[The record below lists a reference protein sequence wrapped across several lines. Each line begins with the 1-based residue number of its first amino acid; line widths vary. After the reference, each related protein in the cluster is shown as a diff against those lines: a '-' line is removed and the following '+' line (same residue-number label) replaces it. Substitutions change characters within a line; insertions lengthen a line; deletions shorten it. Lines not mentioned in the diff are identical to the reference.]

1 MKGFDGM
8 KRKIVTLASLALV
21 LAFITFV
28 KPVQTLALDTLS
40 IFRVN
45 DVKTIEITIA
55 DLQEGMQTLSN
66 LKEDFKGKKLEHTSP
81 INVVSQPQ
89 HELTKL
95 NEAEEFEAFK
105 LRLPREL
112 ASQKPEISAMD
123 SGKMTFTLD
132 VAACNEL
139 LKAVNSPKQLSSNL
153 KDVEMS
159 MISSAAAYAKYNDV
173 LFLATQKSYLDA
185 PQAAKNELR
194 DVMLDLPLIPTN
206 LRQQLAEINE
216 DNSDIYLPVV
226 VGFGR
231 KVNVGGENGY
241 IYTLS
246 DLKGLTETIPQ
257 DMVAPGSH
265 SQTLEGLKGESH
277 EVAMDEMSKKLISK
291 YGEEKFAALKEAHKM
306 ATVEMPNMENASVLI
321 WTKDG
326 NLYGLI
332 GNKTDAELAKIARSV
347 R

>member
-8 KRKIVTLASLALV
+8 KRKILTFASLALV
-21 LAFITFV
+21 LSLITFV
-28 KPVQTLALDTLS
+28 KPVQTFALDTLS
-40 IFRVN
+40 IFRVT
-45 DVKTIEITIA
+45 DVKTIQITIA
-55 DLQEGMQTLSN
+55 DLQEGMQTLTN
-66 LKEDFKGKKLEHTSP
+66 LKEDFKGKNFEHTSP
-81 INVVSQPQ
+81 INVISQPQ
-89 HELTKL
+89 HKVTKL
-95 NEAEEFEAFK
+95 NKAEAFEAFK

-112 ASQKPEISAMD
+112 AAQTPEISAMD
-123 SGKMTFTLD
+123 SGKMTFTLN
-132 VAACNEL
+132 VEAGNEL

-153 KDVEMS
+153 KGVEMS
-159 MISSAAAYAKYNDV
+159 MISSAAAYAQYDDV
-173 LFLATQKSYLDA
+173 LFLATQKSYLEA
-185 PQAAKNELR
+185 PQAAKKELR

-206 LRQQLAEINE
+206 LRQQLAEIKE

-231 KVNVGGENGY
+231 KVDLGGENGY

-246 DLKGLTETIPQ
+246 DLKGFTETIPQ
-257 DMVAPGSH
+257 DTIAPGSH
-265 SQTLEGLKGESH
+265 SQTLEGLKGQPH
-277 EVAMDEMSKKLISK
+277 EASMDEMSRKLISK

-306 ATVEMPNMENASVLI
+306 ATEEMPNMENASVLI

-332 GNKTDAELAKIARSV
+332 GNQTDAELAKIARSV

>member
-1 MKGFDGM
+1 M
-8 KRKIVTLASLALV
+8 KRKLFIFAPLALMVV
-21 LAFITFV
+21 LITFV

-40 IFRVN
+40 IFRVT
-45 DVKTIEITIA
+45 DVKTLQITIA
-55 DLQEGMQTLSN
+55 DLQEGMQTLTN
-66 LKEDFKGKKLEHTSP
+66 LKEDFKGKTLEHTSL

-89 HELTKL
+89 HDVTKL
-95 NEAEEFEAFK
+95 NKAEEFEAFK

-112 ASQKPEISAMD
+112 AAQTPVISAMA
-123 SGKMTFTLD
+123 SSKMTFTLNIE
-132 VAACNEL
+132 AGNEL
-139 LKAVNSPKQLSSNL
+139 LKALKSPKQLSSNL
-153 KDVEMS
+153 QDVEMS
-159 MISSAAAYAKYNDV
+159 MVSSAAAYAKYDDV
-173 LFLATQKSYLDA
+173 LFLATQKSYLEA
-185 PQAAKNELR
+185 PQAAKEELR
-194 DVMLDLPLIPTN
+194 EVMLDLPLIPTN

-216 DNSDIYLPVV
+216 DSSDIYLPVL

-231 KVNVGGENGY
+231 KVDLGGENGY

-246 DLKGLTETIPQ
+246 DLKAFTETIPQ

-277 EVAMDEMSKKLISK
+277 EATMDEISQKMISK
-291 YGEEKFAALKEAHKM
+291 YGEEKFAALREAHKM
-306 ATVEMPNMENASVLI
+306 ATEEMPNMENASVLI

-332 GNKTDAELAKIARSV
+332 GSKTDAELAKIARSV

>member
-8 KRKIVTLASLALV
+8 KRKMFIFGSLALV
-21 LAFITFV
+21 LALIAFV

-55 DLQEGMQTLSN
+55 DLQEGMQTISN
-66 LKEDFKGKKLEHTSP
+66 LKEDFKGKKFEHNSP

-89 HELTKL
+89 HEVKKL
-95 NEAEEFEAFK
+95 KEAEEFDAFK

-112 ASQKPEISAMD
+112 ASQKPEISVMD
-123 SGKMTFTLD
+123 SSKMKFTLD
-132 VAACNEL
+132 VDACNEM
-139 LKAVNSPKQLSSNL
+139 LKAVKSPKQLSSNL
-153 KDVEMS
+153 KNVEMS
-159 MISSAAAYAKYNDV
+159 MVTSAAAYVKYNDV

-185 PQAAKNELR
+185 PKAAKKELR

-206 LRQQLAEINE
+206 LRQQLAEIDE
-216 DNSDIYLPVV
+216 DSSDIYLPVL

-231 KVNVGGENGY
+231 AVDLGGKNGY

-246 DLKGLTETIPQ
+246 DLKGLTENVPQ
-257 DMVAPGSH
+257 DMIAPGSH
-265 SQTLEGLKGESH
+265 SKSLEGLKGNTH
-277 EVAMDEMSKKLISK
+277 EASMDEMSKKFISK

-306 ATVEMPNMENASVLI
+306 ATEEMPNMDNASVLI

-332 GNKTDAELAKIARSV
+332 GTKTDAELAKIARSV

>member
-1 MKGFDGM
+1 LKGFDGM
-8 KRKIVTLASLALV
+8 KRKMSILASLVLMLAL
-21 LAFITFV
+21 ITFV
-28 KPVQTLALDTLS
+28 KPVQTLALEALS

-45 DVKTIEITIA
+45 DVKTLQITLA
-55 DLQEGMQTLSN
+55 DLQEGMQTLTN
-66 LKEDFKGKKLEHTSP
+66 LKEDFKGKESEHKSP
-81 INVVSQPQ
+81 INIVSQPQ
-89 HELTKL
+89 HEVKKL
-95 NEAEEFEAFK
+95 NKAEEFEAFK

-112 ASQKPEISAMD
+112 VAQTPKISAMD
-123 SGKMTFTLD
+123 SSKMTFTFD
-132 VAACNEL
+132 VVACNEL
-139 LKAVNSPKQLSSNL
+139 LKALKSPKQLSNNL
-153 KDVEMS
+153 QDVEMS
-159 MISSAAAYAKYNDV
+159 MVSSAAAYAKYDDV
-173 LFLATQKSYLDA
+173 LFLATQKSYLEA
-185 PQAAKNELR
+185 PQAAKKELR

-206 LRQQLAEINE
+206 LRQQLAVIKE
-216 DNSDIYLPVV
+216 DNSDIYLPVL

-231 KVNVGGENGY
+231 KVDLGGENGY

-265 SQTLEGLKGESH
+265 SQALEGLKAESH
-277 EVAMDEMSKKLISK
+277 DVAMDEMSNKMISK

-306 ATVEMPNMENASVLI
+306 ASEEMPNMENASVLI

-332 GNKTDAELAKIARSV
+332 GDKTDVELAKIARSV

>member
-1 MKGFDGM
+1 M
-8 KRKIVTLASLALV
+8 KRKLFILAPLALMVV
-21 LAFITFV
+21 LITFV
-28 KPVQTLALDTLS
+28 KPVQTLALDALS

-45 DVKTIEITIA
+45 DVKTIQITVA
-55 DLQEGMQTLSN
+55 DLQEGMQTLTN
-66 LKEDFKGKKLEHTSP
+66 LKKDFQGKALEHTSP

-89 HELTKL
+89 HEVTKL
-95 NEAEEFEAFK
+95 KKAEEFEAFK

-112 ASQKPEISAMD
+112 AAQTPEISAMD
-123 SGKMTFTLD
+123 SSKMTFTLD

-139 LKAVNSPKQLSSNL
+139 LKALRSPKQLSSNL
-153 KDVEMS
+153 QDVEMS
-159 MISSAAAYAKYNDV
+159 MVSSAAAYAKYDDV
-173 LFLATQKSYLDA
+173 LFLATQKSYLEA
-185 PQAAKNELR
+185 PQAAKKELR

-216 DNSDIYLPVV
+216 DSSDIYLPVL

-231 KVNVGGENGY
+231 KVDLGGENGY

-257 DMVAPGSH
+257 DMIAPGSH
-265 SQTLEGLKGESH
+265 SQSLEGLNGKTH
-277 EVAMDEMSKKLISK
+277 EAIDEMSKKFISK

-306 ATVEMPNMENASVLI
+306 ATEEMPNMENASVLI